1 MSSENLILNIIPQEN
16 FYKYLKIL
24 CDILMVF
31 SPSIGYIAQAM
42 KFKETKSSEGF
53 SKYMCLILLFAN
65 LLRIFFWIGKQF
77 TIILLY
83 QSIVVILSQL
93 YLIHSSLKYDK
104 SIKLPNDIEKAKE
117 KSIALNQYFK
127 VTHLFKKE
135 KFWKWENE
143 LEYYKF
149 IIIFLLSFSVLCNFI
164 GFQNNNF
171 VNLIGTISAFSE
183 SIIPL
188 PQIKNNYITKNVSN
202 ISSIMIFMWL
212 GGDIFKTIYYIFTS
226 SPIQMIIC
234 GFFVISLDI
243 ILSFQVI
250 IYSESNK
257 GLNEKKN
264 EKDEEAMDLI
274 NEIDDDDDLKINVDI
289 KKINKKKM
297 KNQNK

>member
-1 MSSENLILNIIPQEN
+1 MSSPNFILNIIPEDT
-16 FYKYLKIL
+16 FYYYTRVS
-24 CDILMVF
+24 CDLLMIF
-31 SPSIGYIAQAM
+31 SPSIGYLAQAI
-42 KFKETKSSEGF
+42 KFERTKSSEGF

-65 LLRIFFWIGKQF
+65 LLRIFFWIGKKF

-93 YLIHSSLKYDK
+93 YLIHASLKYDK
-104 SIKLPNDIEKAKE
+104 SIKLPSDLEKSKEKA
-117 KSIALNQYFK
+117 IALNQYFK

-135 KFWKWENE
+135 NFWKWENE

-171 VNLIGTISAFSE
+171 INLIGAISAFSE

-188 PQIKNNYITKNVSN
+188 PQIRNNCITKNVTN

-212 GGDIFKTIYYIFTS
+212 GGDIFKTIYYIYTS

-297 KNQNK
+297 NTQNK